1 MRATA
6 ILLSLAIVSGCGAP
20 GAGDAGGPTGTAALA
35 KQTLLAARLVDVR
48 DGRPFALRDFG
59 GKVVIVLGIAV
70 W

>member
-1 MRATA
+1 MV
-6 ILLSLAIVSGCGAP
+6 LSLVIAAGCGAP
-20 GAGDAGGPTGTAALA
+20 GTSGGVRATGTAAEA

-48 DGRPFALRDFG
+48 RGEPFALKDFG